1 MTGTRML
8 HVPYKGGGPAL
19 TALLS
24 GEIQVLFSTYA
35 SGRGHI
41 ESGRMRA
48 LAVSTAK
55 RPAVLP
61 DLPTVAEAG
70 VPGYDSGVWYAVLAP
85 AGTPREI
92 VAKLNTE
99 IVRVLNEPQ
108 YHKILVDAAI
118 TPVGSTPDELAQ
130 YIRKEIVKWAKVVK
144 ESGARID

>member
-1 MTGTRML
+1 
-8 HVPYKGGGPAL
+8 
-19 TALLS
+19 
-24 GEIQVLFSTYA
+24 
-35 SGRGHI
+35 
-41 ESGRMRA
+41 
-48 LAVSTAK
+48 
-55 RPAVLP
+55 
-61 DLPTVAEAG
+61 
-70 VPGYDSGVWYAVLAP
+70 VWYAVLAP